1 MLQQTQ
7 VERVRSAYQAFIK
20 RFPTVHALAEAPL
33 RDVLVLWQG
42 LGYNR
47 RAKALHD
54 ASRAIVA
61 SHNGKVPRDE
71 VTLCTLPGIGPYT
84 AGAVCAFAYNTPTVM
99 IETNIRTVLLHELL
113 PYRREVPDSELRDI
127 IVAILDTQ
135 HPREWYWA
143 LMDYGTY
150 LKKQGVRV
158 NVLSRQYVKQAP
170 FKGSLREVRGA
181 VLKTL
186 SRDGTHTMRTLTQKN
201 PFTREKIERSVASL
215 ARDGL
220 IRKKGTRWELA

>member
-1 MLQQTQ
+1 
-7 VERVRSAYQAFIK
+7 VAFIK
-20 RFPTVHALAEAPL
+20 RFPTVRALAEAPL

-61 SHNGKVPRDE
+61 NHDGKVPCDE
-71 VTLCTLPGIGPYT
+71 EILRTLPGIGPYT
-84 AGAVCAFAYNTPTVM
+84 AGAVCAFAYNTPVV
-99 IETNIRTVLLHELL
+99 ILETNIRTVLLHELF
-113 PYRREVPDSELRDI
+113 PYRREVPDSELHD
-127 IVAILDTQ
+127 VVSTLLDAR
-135 HPREWYWA
+135 HAREWYWA
-143 LMDYGTY
+143 LMDYGAY
-150 LKKQGVRV
+150 LKKHGVRV
-158 NVLSRQYVKQAP
+158 NTLSKQYVKQTP

-186 SRDGTHTMRTLTQKN
+186 SRDGAHTIYTLIQKN
-201 PFTREKIERSVASL
+201 PFTRDKLERSVASL

-220 IRKKGTRWELA
+220 IRKKGTRWHLA